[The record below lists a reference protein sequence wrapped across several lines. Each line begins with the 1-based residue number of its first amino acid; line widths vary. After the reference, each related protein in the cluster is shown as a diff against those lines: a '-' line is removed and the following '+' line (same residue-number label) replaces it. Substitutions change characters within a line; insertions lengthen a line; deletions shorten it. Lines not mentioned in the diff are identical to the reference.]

1 MFAQL
6 KEIVSIYLTRT
17 HDVSDHSNLSI
28 GVFAKKYSLHA
39 YQLSI
44 YYPNRVSHELSIY
57 TCHHISHKLLAI
69 DNYGK
74 VGVAGLEGHLTWVHC
89 SL

>member
-6 KEIVSIYLTRT
+6 KEIVSMYLTRT
-17 HDVSDHSNLSI
+17 HDASDHSNLSI
-28 GVFAKKYSLHA
+28 GVFKNYSLHA

-44 YYPNRVSHELSIY
+44 YYPDRVSHKLCIY
-57 TCHHISHKLLAI
+57 TWHHISHKLLAI

-74 VGVAGLEGHLTWVHC
+74 VGVAGLEGNLTTVHC
-89 SL
+89 AL